1 MVRNLDH
8 RLECKDCGTIYLTI
22 PENVDDKTQIHC
34 STCGLLLGTWGDL
47 ETDFAEQ
54 GGQNGV
60 FKMDDGQITPIA
72 EGRKLSS

>member
-1 MVRNLDH
+1 MVKNLNH
-8 RLECKDCGTIYLTI
+8 RLECKDCGTIYLEI
-22 PENVDDKTQIHC
+22 PENVTDTSPINC
-34 STCGLLLGTWGDL
+34 STCGVFLGNWSDL